1 MDPWGICWIV
11 YILLYNK
18 QGEVRINKLL
28 LSYNIST
35 FEDLGKLSSKYS
47 KSKQTLLLVTL

>member
-35 FEDLGKLSSKYS
+35 FEDLGKLSSKYF
-47 KSKQTLLLVTL
+47 KSKQSLSY